1 MLTEVEGAVIESV
14 GKVPPCHQSLHWLV
28 QHQIQAS
35 CQPINGGADAG
46 RGESFTNRLTGE
58 GQTDTDGT
66 ACSLN
71 RFIIYKIKKKLLC
84 DCLHQHG
91 EESHGFR
98 RKMDNEVLGKL

>member
-71 RFIIYKIKKKLLC
+71 RFIIYKI
-84 DCLHQHG
+84 
-91 EESHGFR
+91 
-98 RKMDNEVLGKL
+98 